1 MRSSDWSSDVCSSD
15 RIDVDQARMIWAA
28 AKHLDFLCDWGV
40 GIEQTRFS
48 LRECKAFIE
57 SQKNAAKE
65 DKKLFLSRREILIMK
80 DVAVHLDR
88 LALMKEADS
97 HSSNRRRKR

>member
-1 MRSSDWSSDVCSSD
+1 MDGSLSGIVQCEL
-15 RIDVDQARMIWAA
+15 DVDQARMIWAA
-28 AKHLDFLCDWGV
+28 AKHLDFLYDWGV

-65 DKKLFLSRREILIMK
+65 DKKLFLSRREILLMTE
-80 DVAVHLDR
+80 VAVHLDR
-88 LALMKEADS
+88 LAQIGRA
-97 HSSNRRRKR
+97 SSRDTVCLTW